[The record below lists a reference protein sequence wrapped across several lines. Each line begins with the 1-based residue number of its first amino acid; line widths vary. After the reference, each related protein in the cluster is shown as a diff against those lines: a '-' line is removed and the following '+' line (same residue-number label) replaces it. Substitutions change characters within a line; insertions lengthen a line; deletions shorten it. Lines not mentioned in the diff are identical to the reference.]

1 MSAVIGLSVLL
12 LGVSGCSGSGPSPAD
27 PTSAHP
33 GTAPGSPSA
42 SATPTQDPGQAAIAA
57 VQRMFDAYNAML
69 KSGSSK
75 AYRATFTKDC
85 QDCLNDANTAE
96 AIFGRHQS
104 IEGGAYVLTDLVV
117 DHFYPDLKVVTLE
130 GLVSQSSVRIIDHG
144 RVIDHFAGFKHMPVG
159 WNVSHVNGQWLVSR
173 GTVLR

>member
-12 LGVSGCSGSGPSPAD
+12 LGVSGCSGSGSPSAD

-33 GTAPGSPSA
+33 GTAPGSQSA

-85 QDCLNDANTAE
+85 ADCASSAE
-96 AIFGRHQS
+96 SVEAVFGKGRS
-104 IEGGAYVLTDLVV
+104 ITGGSISISHLRVIGA
-117 DHFYPDLKVVTLE
+117 YPDLK
-130 GLVSQSSVRIIDHG
+130 LVSVQGTVHQAASTVRKNGTVVDHYVPVTTSV
-144 RVIDHFAGFKHMPVG
+144 V
-159 WNVSHVNGQWLVSR
+159 WNISEDPGDWLVSR
-173 GTVLR
+173 STDVS